1 MPGPRSAD
9 RSLPHLPVRS
19 RTLGFLLREAY
30 GRLQARVYDT
40 VAAAGH
46 DGLRALHSPVLRH
59 LPPEGGRVAD
69 LARATG
75 LAKQSV
81 AYVVEDLV
89 ALGYLRSEPDPE
101 DGRARRLRY
110 TARGHKL
117 LAALAD
123 ASRALEDEL
132 ASALGPQRLHGLRGT
147 LEAVLAGTAAPGAAG
162 EATRSR
168 RQVRAARQ
176 RMPTNTI
183 VQVHRKNR

>member
-1 MPGPRSAD
+1 MRQRRTLD
-9 RSLPHLPVRS
+9 RSLPHLPVRA

-30 GRLQARVYDT
+30 GRLQARVYEV

-46 DGLRALHSPVLRH
+46 DGLRAMHSPVLRH
-59 LPPEGGRVAD
+59 LPPEGGRVAE

-101 DGRARRLRY
+101 DGRARRLHY

-117 LAALAD
+117 LAALGD
-123 ASRALEDEL
+123 ASQAVEAEL
-132 ASALGPQRLHGLRGT
+132 AASLGAPRLQMLRDT
-147 LEAVLAGTAAPGAAG
+147 LEAVLAQAPKAWTAGNDAAR
-162 EATRSR
+162 ERRISR
-168 RQVRAARQ
+168 R
-176 RMPTNTI
+176 
-183 VQVHRKNR
+183 

>member
-1 MPGPRSAD
+1 MRTRTTLD
-9 RSLPHLPVRS
+9 RSLPHLPVRA

-30 GRLQARVYDT
+30 GWLQARVYEA

-46 DGLRALHSPVLRH
+46 RGLRAMHSPVLRH
-59 LPPEGGRVAD
+59 LPPEGGRVSD

-89 ALGYLRSEPDPE
+89 SLGYLRSEPDPE
-101 DGRARRLRY
+101 DGRARRLHY

-123 ASRALEDEL
+123 ASQVVEAEL
-132 ASALGPQRLHGLRGT
+132 ASSLGAPRLQLLRDA
-147 LEAVLAGTAAPGAAG
+147 LEAVLAPAPKNKTAGN
-162 EATRSR
+162 E
-168 RQVRAARQ
+168 AAR
-176 RMPTNTI
+176 RRAVAGDRPT
-183 VQVHRKNR
+183 Q